1 MARAVSQLNKSLRN
15 SANGYGR
22 MLVSCSSLSQHCV
35 VLVLVVVVVVNAAP
49 WFCFILVWFEDDWC
63 RAPWRRFGL
72 GIILMYYIVAQKGPA
87 KFGNEDGGIL
97 SNAPPAPPF
106 LSVCVL
112 DVLPTIFI
120 HRPPRTLSSSSEEKE
135 KKKRLSILGN
145 RFFSSLA
152 LLWQERERERERG
165 LAIPVAR
172 ASFQK
177 NSVIF
182 VLVLGW

>member
-1 MARAVSQLNKSLRN
+1 M
-15 SANGYGR
+15 
-22 MLVSCSSLSQHCV
+22 
-35 VLVLVVVVVVNAAP
+35 
-49 WFCFILVWFEDDWC
+49 
-63 RAPWRRFGL
+63 
-72 GIILMYYIVAQKGPA
+72 AQKGPA

-106 LSVCVL
+106 LSVCVF
-112 DVLPTIFI
+112 LPTIFI
-120 HRPPRTLSSSSEEKE
+120 HRPPRTLSSEDEKE
-135 KKKRLSILGN
+135 KKKRLSMLGN

-152 LLWQERERERERG
+152 LLWHERERERERG

-182 VLVLGW
+182 VLVFGLVLVYRVLLLACCGSFAAWQQQCRPSGCSGCSGD